1 MRKFILPLLAAATV
15 AASVAGAATPAVA
28 GEVTVRVRM
37 AGLDLSDPAAVDT
50 ARDRIDSAVSR
61 ACRMPSMFRF
71 YGKQAV
77 EDCVTDAKAKAL
89 NELEAMLPA
98 AD

>member
-15 AASVAGAATPAVA
+15 AGAATPALA

-50 ARDRIDSAVSR
+50 AKDRIDTAVSR
-61 ACRMPSMFRF
+61 ACRMPAMFRF